1 MNPQHLVTMA
11 NRIADF
17 FAAMPEHEEQVGG
30 VAHHLQKFW
39 EPRMRRQLGEL
50 AAGAEGQ
57 ALHPL
62 VLEALARQ
70 LVAPGS
76 GSLPGSP

>member
-1 MNPQHLVTMA
+1 MNPHHLVAMA

-30 VAHHLQKFW
+30 FANHLHKFW
-39 EPRMRRQLGEL
+39 EPRMRRQLDEL
-50 AAGAEGQ
+50 AAGAEAE

-62 VLEALARQ
+62 VREALARH
-70 LVAPGS
+70 LV
-76 GSLPGSP
+76 

>member
-1 MNPQHLVTMA
+1 MNSHHLVTMA

-30 VAHHLQKFW
+30 VANHLHKFW
-39 EPRMRRQLGEL
+39 EPRMRRQLDEL
-50 AAGAEGQ
+50 AASDEGQ

-62 VLEALARQ
+62 VREALSRH
-70 LVAPGS
+70 LV
-76 GSLPGSP
+76 